1 MTSIDIYAPYLARAE
16 VSPGGEVFLTS
27 SDALLF
33 VDHCDRLGLAIIGID
48 GARITS
54 NEKELYLDAI
64 GDASPT
70 SVMPWEAFR
79 ESRKRFAHN
88 CLRELIREKGAD
100 TYFSFVVFDEEQY
113 ENSQQRLR

>member
-70 SVMPWEAFR
+70 SVMPWEAFS
-79 ESRKRFAHN
+79 EF
-88 CLRELIREKGAD
+88 IREKGAD
-100 TYFSFVVFDEEQY
+100 TYFSFLVFDAAQY
-113 ENSQQRLR
+113 EDSQQRLR